1 MGLKEKKQ
9 RKDKKEMVNRFW
21 VIMVYPIGIWV
32 FI

>member
-9 RKDKKEMVNRFW
+9 RKGGQEMINRFW